1 MFERYCNSYQK
12 PSFSRIGDLNFS
24 MNIFYTQ
31 EQLIRIAKFS
41 NRDLEEIMNR
51 RRDYNRLGFG
61 YQLACVRLLNRL
73 PMGHPLEIM
82 DDILVYVSI
91 QLNIPS
97 QDIGLYAEWQKTV
110 VLHQERIRAYLSLRS
125 FSTATTEIKEFLF
138 KESYHLEQTAALM
151 ACLREYLKTN
161 HILEPAQDTIYRLIQ
176 TQREAARTEIYSKV
190 LGMLSNETK
199 QYLDS
204 LLVTDD
210 ETYSPL
216 HILKKPPGNPSP
228 PSFIKLTKTLDKIK
242 DSGILSV
249 DMRWLNNNFQRSLS
263 RYARQCS
270 TYRMTRLKE
279 ERRYTVLIC
288 FLYQLYQDTFDA
300 AVQMHDK
307 LMNKVYNKADKDI
320 DNYMKERR
328 KHIRSS
334 LFHYKEILSVLLDE
348 NVEQK
353 QIRKTIFTVIDEEAL
368 KAEMDAIE
376 DMLENQYSNRFKRVI
391 ARYSYIR
398 QFAPTLIKH
407 ITFQADTPDKVSDDL
422 IEAVDLLNRMNEE
435 GKHTLPED
443 APTDFI
449 PKKLHPF
456 VFQDGEPLKPAWE
469 CALLTV
475 LRDQIKSGNL
485 FVPNSKRF
493 ASLDT
498 FFIPKTE
505 WASKREAFF
514 ARAGLP
520 VNPDEVPTYL
530 TNRLNKAYDL
540 FLERLPNNDY
550 AQLDDEGWQ
559 ISSDSTEKLD
569 YGTDKTLNPLKEWI
583 GQHIRTIKLP
593 ELLIEVDN
601 DLQFSSSFMAAA
613 DQDNPE
619 AQHVCEILATV
630 MAHASEIGPYTM
642 AQLTEGIT
650 YSRMKHI
657 TDWHMHEETQR
668 SALAKIV
675 NAISQLD
682 ITKAWGD
689 GTTSSSDGQRFSLN
703 RKVLYK
709 SYSHAFNDFALEFYS
724 FVADNFAPYFST
736 PHECADRDAPF
747 VLDGILYNESDLNIE
762 EHYTDTHGFTDTNFA
777 AFAMFG
783 KRFVPR
789 IRGLKKQAIFRI
801 DTEKDYGSL
810 QVLLKKKDRT
820 LHPELIAAEWD
831 RMGHFY
837 ASLECGHAT
846 ASTAL
851 KRLNGFSGKNH
862 FYRANRDLG
871 RIIRTEHTLHF
882 MSDPDMRKRNRRGL
896 LKGEQVHALARDIKY
911 GHRGTLNNRDWLQ
924 QKNSCSC
931 LTLVLA
937 SIIYWQAKEIHR
949 VIQTHTPPEHI
960 DLSLLSNI
968 SPISWKNIILYGD
981 YILNKNKVI
990 L

>member
-1 MFERYCNSYQK
+1 MEN
-12 PSFSRIGDLNFS
+12 
-24 MNIFYTQ
+24 FYTQ

-41 NRDLEEIMNR
+41 NDDLKEIKKC
-51 RRDYNRLGFG
+51 RRDFNQLGFA
-61 YQLACVRLLNRL
+61 YQLAFVRLLNRL
-73 PMGHPLEIM
+73 PSQEPLETQG
-82 DDILVYVSI
+82 DILVFVST
-91 QLNIPS
+91 QLNTNIQCFEQYGCRQQTIS
-97 QDIGLYAEWQKTV
+97 E
-110 VLHQERIRAYLSLRS
+110 HQESIRLYLKLRS

-138 KESYHLEQTAALM
+138 KESYHLEQTTALM
-151 ACLREYLKTN
+151 TCLREYLKTN
-161 HILEPAQDTIYRLIQ
+161 HILEPAQDTMYRLIQ
-176 TQREAARTEIYSKV
+176 TQREAARIEIYSKV
-190 LGMLSNETK
+190 VGMLSDKTK

-228 PSFIKLTKTLDKIK
+228 PSFIKLTGILDKIK
-242 DSGILSV
+242 DSDILSV
-249 DMRWLNNNFQRSLS
+249 DMSWLNNNFQRSLS

-288 FLYQLYQDTFDA
+288 FLCQLYQDTFDA
-300 AVQMHDK
+300 AVQMYDK

-353 QIRKTIFTVIDEEAL
+353 QIRDTIFTAIDEESL

-376 DMLENQYSNRFKRVI
+376 DMLENQYSDRFKRVV

-435 GKHTLPED
+435 GKHKLPED
-443 APTDFI
+443 APTGFI

-456 VFQDGEPLKPAWE
+456 VFQEGKPLKPAWE

-485 FVPNSKRF
+485 SVPNSKRF

-505 WASKREAFF
+505 WESKREAFF

-530 TNRLNKAYDL
+530 TNRLNKAYDI
-540 FLERLPNNDY
+540 FLERLPDNDY

-559 ISSDSTEKLD
+559 ISSDPAEKLD

-601 DLQFSSSFMAAA
+601 DLQFSSSFMATA

-619 AQHVCEILATV
+619 AQHVCETLATV

-642 AQLTEGIT
+642 AQLTEGIA

-703 RKVLYK
+703 RKVLHK

-724 FVADNFAPYFST
+724 FVADNYAPYFST

-747 VLDGILYNESDLNIE
+747 VLDGLLYNESDLNIE

-801 DTEKDYGSL
+801 DTEKDYGSI
-810 QVLLKKKDRT
+810 QVLLEKKDRT
-820 LHPELIAAEWD
+820 LHPDSIAAEWD

-896 LKGEQVHALARDIKY
+896 LKGEQIHALARDIKY

-937 SIIYWQAKEIHR
+937 CIIYWQAKEIHR
-949 VIQTHTPPEHI
+949 VIQTHTPPENI
-960 DLSLLSNI
+960 DLDLLSNI
-968 SPISWKNIILYGD
+968 SPISWKNVILYGD
-981 YILNKNKVI
+981 YILNKNKVRR
-990 L
+990 